1 MNYIINPMWF
11 YWLGV
16 VNVFNKIAGVVFIIS
31 GIGSVVAGIAR
42 IVFSGEFDDEEASIA
57 MRFLKV
63 ALPLAIISALILVFV
78 PSKNTLIEMQIAR
91 YATQEN
97 AELTIDAIK
106 SAVDY
111 VVQAIQGVG
120 K

>member
-11 YWLGV
+11 YWINVVDTLRLVVSIAIFISAAAALVAAIIAV
-16 VNVFNKIAGVVFIIS
+16 VNSDWKDDGEYKLAVKVFKRLIVLFVILCVV
-31 GIGSVVAGIAR
+31 
-42 IVFSGEFDDEEASIA
+42 
-57 MRFLKV
+57 
-63 ALPLAIISALILVFV
+63 LVFL

-97 AELTIDAIK
+97 AELTIDAIR

-111 VVQAIQGVG
+111 VVQAIKGA
-120 K
+120 

>member
-11 YWLGV
+11 YWINVVDTLRLVVSVTICISTAAALVAAIIAV
-16 VNVFNKIAGVVFIIS
+16 VNSDWQDDGEYKLAVKVFKRMIALFVI
-31 GIGSVVAGIAR
+31 
-42 IVFSGEFDDEEASIA
+42 
-57 MRFLKV
+57 LCV
-63 ALPLAIISALILVFV
+63 ALVFL

-111 VVQAIQGVG
+111 IVQAIKGA
-120 K
+120 